1 MRMTHEMGDANAK
14 LNLWHLVA
22 VSKFCQ
28 AVLPI
33 AMRERYVRR
42 GKRGVLFT
50 TTLAGDDASAAAA
63 GAAGP
68 GRRPAAAHAATL
80 QLQLQRNQLQAVND
94 RRSSQFSGTRERT

>member
-1 MRMTHEMGDANAK
+1 MPVRAATAMRMMHEMGDANAK

-33 AMRERYVRR
+33 AMRGWHIRR

-50 TTLAGDDASAAAA
+50 TRLAGDDASAAAA

-68 GRRPAAAHAATL
+68 GSAPLQHTCHITAAAAAELVHVTG
-80 QLQLQRNQLQAVND
+80 
-94 RRSSQFSGTRERT
+94 SS